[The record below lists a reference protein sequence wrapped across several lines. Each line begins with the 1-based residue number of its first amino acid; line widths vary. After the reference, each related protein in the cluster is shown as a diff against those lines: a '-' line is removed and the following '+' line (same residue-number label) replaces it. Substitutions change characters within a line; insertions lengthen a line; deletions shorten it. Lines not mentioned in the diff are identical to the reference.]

1 MERRN
6 EKARPERKERGGA
19 SRSELLS
26 ALGKRV
32 RLLRR
37 ERRFTLQALAEQS
50 GLSPR
55 FLSDLEAGRANLS
68 VVSLAAIARALRE
81 SPARLLEADAV
92 LPAKSK
98 LISLLGLR
106 GAGKTTVG
114 KLLAEK
120 LGVPFFELDRLIE
133 AEAGV
138 RLAEIFAFHGEDY
151 YRRLELQVLRRF
163 LAEHHQAV
171 LATGGSVVTSPEAFR
186 LLLEQTQT
194 VWLKAAPEEHWDRVV
209 GQGDLRPMQNRPQAM
224 AELRRRL
231 KEREPLYAKASLTCS
246 TSGRSVA
253 GAVAELAAQI
263 EASSRPTPSRA
274 RPAPAAAGPDGPS

>member
-1 MERRN
+1 MEKRRKTRKG
-6 EKARPERKERGGA
+6 ERPT
-19 SRSELLS
+19 ELLS
-26 ALGKRV
+26 LLGKRV

-37 ERRFTLQALAEQS
+37 ERQLTLEELARQS

-81 SPARLLEADAV
+81 SPARLLEGDSAPV
-92 LPAKSK
+92 PQRK
-98 LISLLGLR
+98 LVSLLGLR

-114 KLLAEK
+114 RLLAEK

-133 AEAGV
+133 VEAGV

-151 YRRLELQVLRRF
+151 YRRLELQVLKHF
-163 LAEHHQAV
+163 LAEHREAV
-171 LATGGSVVTSPEAFR
+171 LATGGSVVTSPEAYR
-186 LLLEQTQT
+186 LLLEQTRT

-231 KEREPLYAKASLTCS
+231 KEREPLYAKASLTCP

-253 GAVAELAAQI
+253 GVVAELVSQI
-263 EASSRPTPSRA
+263 DAPRGAIALSA
-274 RPAPAAAGPDGPS
+274 RPALAAAGPVDRS